1 MAEVLRIQGARE
13 HNLKDLDL
21 ELPRD
26 RLVVLTGLSGSGKS
40 SLAFDTIYAEGQRR
54 YVESLSAYARQFLG
68 VMEKPDVDYIEGLS
82 PAIAIEQKAG
92 ARNPR
97 STVGTV
103 TEIYDYMRLLW
114 ARVGVAHCH
123 NCGRR
128 VERQSVDQIVDAILE
143 WPEGRRIQIL
153 APLVRGRKGQYKE
166 VFAEARREGFVRVRV
181 DGEVYDL
188 ESVPPLAKNRKHEIE
203 VVVDRLTV
211 DPRYRQ
217 RLADSVATALD
228 LGGGIVNVHVQS
240 DHGEEERLFSRDLAC
255 VHCGISYEE
264 LEPRMFSFNSPYGAC
279 PACGGLGTRMEVDP
293 ELVLL
298 DPRISILE
306 GVVKPWGEPRGQL
319 ANTVLPSLAA
329 EFGFDLNTPWGEL
342 PESVRQILLHGSG
355 DRKITFRYTAQ
366 KKKGTYVGT
375 WEGILG
381 QLQRRHEETES
392 DSVRRQVEEF
402 MAELPCHFCGGKRLK
417 PQALAVQVGGRG
429 IGDVVGMPIY
439 ATRDYFERL
448 ELPPRDL
455 EIAGQILKEIRE
467 RLQFLVA
474 VGLDYLTL
482 ERSAGTLAG
491 GESQRIRLA
500 TQIGSHLVGVLYVLD
515 EPSIGLHQRDNGRL
529 LETLK
534 RLRDLG
540 NTVLVVEHDEE
551 TIRSADWVVDLGPG
565 AGREGGHVV
574 AQGTPAD
581 VESAPDSI
589 TGAYLRRERSIAVP
603 VSRREGSGES
613 LFVIGAREHNLRDV
627 TVEFPLGRF
636 VCVTGV
642 SGSGKS
648 TLVNDVLYRAL
659 AQELHR
665 TRERPGEHDRIEG
678 IERIDK
684 VIAIDQS
691 PIGRTPRSNPA
702 TYTGLFTP
710 IRELYA
716 ELPES
721 KMRGYDQ
728 GRFSFNVPGGRCES
742 CSGDGL
748 IKIEMHF
755 LPDVYVPCEECKGK
769 RYNRETLE
777 IYYKGKTIAD
787 VLDMTVEEA
796 LALFRNVPKVR
807 RKLKT
812 LADVG
817 LGYIT
822 LGQSA
827 TTLSGGEAQRVK
839 LASELAKLATGS
851 TFYILDEPT
860 TGLHFEDVRM
870 LLGVLHRLVDRGNT
884 VVVIEHNL
892 DVVKTADW
900 IIDLGPDGGDRGGRV
915 VAVGTPEDVA
925 RVEESHTAWYVR
937 EALHRAAP

>member
-143 WPEGRRIQIL
+143 WPAGRRIQIL

-188 ESVPPLAKNRKHEIE
+188 ESVPALARNRKHEIE
-203 VVVDRLTV
+203 IVVDRLTV

-228 LGGGIVNVHVQS
+228 LGGGMVNVHVQT
-240 DHGEEERLFSRDLAC
+240 DEGDEERLFSRDLAC

-293 ELVLL
+293 DLVLL

-319 ANTVLPSLAA
+319 AKTVLPSLAA
-329 EFGFDLNTPWGEL
+329 EFGFDLNTPWGQL
-342 PESVRQILLHGSG
+342 PESVRKVLLHGSG

-366 KKKGTYVGT
+366 KKKGAYVGT

-429 IGDVVGMPIY
+429 IGEVVGMPIY
-439 ATRDYFERL
+439 AARDYFERIDL
-448 ELPPRDL
+448 SPRDL

-589 TGAYLRRERSIAVP
+589 TG
-603 VSRREGSGES
+603 
-613 LFVIGAREHNLRDV
+613 
-627 TVEFPLGRF
+627 
-636 VCVTGV
+636 
-642 SGSGKS
+642 
-648 TLVNDVLYRAL
+648 
-659 AQELHR
+659 
-665 TRERPGEHDRIEG
+665 
-678 IERIDK
+678 
-684 VIAIDQS
+684 
-691 PIGRTPRSNPA
+691 
-702 TYTGLFTP
+702 
-710 IRELYA
+710 
-716 ELPES
+716 
-721 KMRGYDQ
+721 
-728 GRFSFNVPGGRCES
+728 
-742 CSGDGL
+742 
-748 IKIEMHF
+748 
-755 LPDVYVPCEECKGK
+755 
-769 RYNRETLE
+769 
-777 IYYKGKTIAD
+777 
-787 VLDMTVEEA
+787 
-796 LALFRNVPKVR
+796 
-807 RKLKT
+807 
-812 LADVG
+812 
-817 LGYIT
+817 
-822 LGQSA
+822 
-827 TTLSGGEAQRVK
+827 
-839 LASELAKLATGS
+839 
-851 TFYILDEPT
+851 
-860 TGLHFEDVRM
+860 
-870 LLGVLHRLVDRGNT
+870 
-884 VVVIEHNL
+884 
-892 DVVKTADW
+892 
-900 IIDLGPDGGDRGGRV
+900 
-915 VAVGTPEDVA
+915 
-925 RVEESHTAWYVR
+925 
-937 EALHRAAP
+937 